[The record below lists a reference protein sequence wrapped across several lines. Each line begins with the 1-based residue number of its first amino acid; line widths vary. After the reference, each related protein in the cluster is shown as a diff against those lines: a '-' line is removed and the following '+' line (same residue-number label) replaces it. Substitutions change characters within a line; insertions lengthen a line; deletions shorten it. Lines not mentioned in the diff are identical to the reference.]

1 MLVSPQNRGGATPL
15 ISSMAEPSNSYNLY
29 LSATD
34 ILVSCSVCQDT
45 LSSIYA
51 EDDGN
56 LGLRKSD
63 DPHNGRITK
72 LWLTECAHL
81 TCGKHLEGGGKRY
94 HDPYRPSTK
103 R

>member
-1 MLVSPQNRGGATPL
+1 M
-15 ISSMAEPSNSYNLY
+15 MAKPSNNYISA

-34 ILVSCSVCQDT
+34 IVVSCSICQDT

-51 EDDGN
+51 EGDGN
-56 LGLRKSD
+56 LGLRKSE

-81 TCGKHLEGGGKRY
+81 TCGKHLEGGGK
-94 HDPYRPSTK
+94 HLL
-103 R
+103 

>member
-1 MLVSPQNRGGATPL
+1 MIKS
-15 ISSMAEPSNSYNLY
+15 SNSYNLS

-81 TCGKHLEGGGKRY
+81 SCGKHLEGGGNHYYYPHRLCIKR
-94 HDPYRPSTK
+94 
-103 R
+103 